1 MITQIKNFLK
11 GKATYSRLSARVII
25 TLLLMLLA
33 FYLFKD
39 VINMPTKINSL
50 FAGLAIF
57 IIILNTVIIYPPKK
71 NWQKIL
77 QDFILVLIFLTIAF
91 FLIFNIFSLHEA
103 NLIGTES
110 KITYTSIG
118 SGLIAIFGLLFIY
131 QRLEKQQKQIDIQI
145 DQRVDDRFNSAIG
158 LLGSSETSARTGA
171 IYTLYELA
179 IEEDKYR
186 SQIAQILCSHI
197 RSKTNEKKY
206 QKTHSKRPSSEIQTT
221 IDLLFRKKGLYTKKF
236 ARAAEFPKANLSHA
250 YLMGAVFT
258 NAWCQKANFEGVNF
272 SSTQCQK
279 ANFEGADFSS
289 AQCQKADFSNAQ
301 CQGADFTDAQCQETD
316 FLGAQCEG
324 AFFAGAQCQGA
335 DFTIAQCR
343 RVDFSNAQCH
353 GAKFNGAQCQ
363 EADFLN
369 SEFQGV
375 NFILANFEN
384 TNFENTKC
392 QGADFSD
399 AKFYK
404 ETRLQS
410 GGEINDE
417 AIKAIKDAKP
427 YLDNSWYEKMKKII
441 KENEGK
447 DPEFKTYPF
456 T

>member
-1 MITQIKNFLK
+1 M
-11 GKATYSRLSARVII
+11 
-25 TLLLMLLA
+25 
-33 FYLFKD
+33 
-39 VINMPTKINSL
+39 
-50 FAGLAIF
+50 
-57 IIILNTVIIYPPKK
+57 
-71 NWQKIL
+71 
-77 QDFILVLIFLTIAF
+77 TIAF

-250 YLMGAVFT
+250 YLMGA
-258 NAWCQKANFEGVNF
+258 
-272 SSTQCQK
+272 
-279 ANFEGADFSS
+279 
-289 AQCQKADFSNAQ
+289 
-301 CQGADFTDAQCQETD
+301 DFTDAQCQETD